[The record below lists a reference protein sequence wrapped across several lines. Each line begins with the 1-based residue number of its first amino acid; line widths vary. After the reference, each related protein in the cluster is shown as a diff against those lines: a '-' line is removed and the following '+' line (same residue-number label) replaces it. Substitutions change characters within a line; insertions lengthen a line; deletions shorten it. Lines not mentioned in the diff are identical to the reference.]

1 MFVLKTRQPRPRFIF
16 LVWALM
22 GFLVLTG
29 GVAHAQQPK
38 IDVLRI
44 GASGSLST
52 EKRGDKENSALETL
66 KAFIMEETG
75 LANEI
80 LQQKDW
86 RELVDKMSKGDLH
99 LGVFQGYE
107 FAWAQ
112 EKQPELRP
120 LALAVNVYRYPVG
133 YVVTQR
139 DSPAKDFAGL
149 QGQSI
154 SIPAAGQ
161 RFLRLFVEHESQ
173 AAGKKPEAFFSKIT
187 SPDNIEDALDDVV
200 DGVIQ
205 ATVVDRA
212 TLEAYKRRKP
222 GRFKQ
227 LKPVAESKPFPPVV
241 VAYYGTNVDE
251 ATRRQFRDGLLG
263 AAKKERGQMM
273 LTLFRLTGF
282 EGIPDDFDKVLA
294 QARKNYPP
302 TESKAE

>member
-1 MFVLKTRQPRPRFIF
+1 MVLLKVRSRQPRPRFIF
-16 LVWALM
+16 QVCALM
-22 GFLVLTG
+22 AFLVLPG
-29 GVAHAQQPK
+29 GLVHAQQPK

-112 EKQPELRP
+112 EKQPELKP
-120 LALAVNVYRYPVG
+120 LALAVNVYRYPVA
-133 YVVTQR
+133 YVVTPR
-139 DSPAKDFAGL
+139 DNAVKDFDGL

-154 SIPAAGQ
+154 SIPSGGQ
-161 RFLRLFVEHESQ
+161 RFLRLYVERQCQ
-173 AAGKKPEAFFSKIT
+173 ARGKKAEEFFAKVT
-187 SPDNIEDALDDVV
+187 GPDNAEDAVDDVV

-212 TLEAYKRRKP
+212 ALEAYKRRKP
-222 GRFKQ
+222 GRFNR
-227 LKPVAESKPFPPVV
+227 LRVVARSGPFPPVV
-241 VAYYGTNVDE
+241 VAYYGKFLDE
-251 ATRRQFRDGLLG
+251 PSRQRFRAGLLG
-263 AAKKERGQMM
+263 ASRKERGRMM
-273 LTLFRLTGF
+273 LTLFKITG
-282 EGIPDDFDKVLA
+282 
-294 QARKNYPP
+294 
-302 TESKAE
+302 